1 MPKRGFLWLYN
12 RTNKFKGL
20 KDLLNPISQH
30 YSKQGLWSL
39 FLMCAFPLHA
49 WTLILAFRDLS
60 WLTDRTNAWDA
71 VGVTAYGLLFAFT
84 ESVAIFLIAALMGF
98 LVTRY
103 WDSNRRISLLSVLV
117 LILSLWAMVS
127 QLYFLAGVSVPDG
140 LIDFFAH
147 ISHPV
152 RILYGI
158 ALAAVTPTVLVPA
171 LLILRSDKALQFTK
185 GLIERLSLLTMFYLL
200 FDVAGLVIVIIRNLS

>member
-1 MPKRGFLWLYN
+1 M
-12 RTNKFKGL
+12 TNF
-20 KDLLNPISQH
+20 ITQR

-49 WTLILAFRDLS
+49 WTLILSFRDLS
-60 WLTDRTNAWDA
+60 WLTERTNAWDA
-71 VGVTAYGLLFAFT
+71 VGVASYGLIFAFA
-84 ESVAIFLIAALMGF
+84 ESVTLFLIAALLGF
-98 LVTRY
+98 LISSK
-103 WDSNRRISLLSVLV
+103 WDQDRRISLLSVLI
-117 LILSLWAMVS
+117 LILSMWAMVG
-127 QLYFLAGVSVPDG
+127 QLYFLAGVSVPQA
-140 LIDFFAH
+140 LIDTLVH
-147 ISHPV
+147 VSHPV

-171 LLILRSDKALQFTK
+171 LLILRSDKALQFTH

>member
-200 FDVAGLVIVIIRNLS
+200 FDVEGLVIVIIRNLS

>member
-1 MPKRGFLWLYN
+1 MANFITQR
-12 RTNKFKGL
+12 
-20 KDLLNPISQH
+20 

-71 VGVTAYGLLFAFT
+71 VGVTAYGLLFAFI
-84 ESVAIFLIAALMGF
+84 ESLAVFLIAALLGF
-98 LVTRY
+98 LVTRH
-103 WDSNRRISLLSVLV
+103 WDTDRRISLLSILV

-127 QLYFLAGVSVPDG
+127 QLYFLAGVSVPQS
-140 LIDFFAH
+140 LIDTLVH

-171 LLILRSDKALQFTK
+171 ILILRSDKAIQFTR

-200 FDVAGLVIVIIRNLS
+200 FDVVGLVIVIIRNVS

>member
-1 MPKRGFLWLYN
+1 M
-12 RTNKFKGL
+12 
-20 KDLLNPISQH
+20 LNPISQH

-200 FDVAGLVIVIIRNLS
+200 FDVEGLVIVIIRNLS

>member
-1 MPKRGFLWLYN
+1 M
-12 RTNKFKGL
+12 
-20 KDLLNPISQH
+20 LNPISQH

>member
-127 QLYFLAGVSVPDG
+127 QLYFLAGVSVPDA
-140 LIDFFAH
+140 LINFFAH

>member
-1 MPKRGFLWLYN
+1 M
-12 RTNKFKGL
+12 
-20 KDLLNPISQH
+20 LNQISQR

-84 ESVAIFLIAALMGF
+84 ETVVIFLIAALMGF

-103 WDSNRRISLLSVLV
+103 WDSNRRISLLSVLI

-127 QLYFLAGVSVPDG
+127 QLYFLAGVSVPDA
-140 LIDFFAH
+140 LINFFAH

-158 ALAAVTPTVLVPA
+158 ALIVVVPTVLVPT